1 MKKLIVF
8 IVLVVGIFIITAFV
22 SNKQQAVKVE
32 HNPFGKEK
40 LHPAT
45 VEQLDDPNY
54 QNIILPE
61 ELQEDLEK
69 NKERFVYFYSPT
81 CSHCKETTPIVT
93 PLAKDLNVDLVLYN
107 VLEFQ
112 EGWDDYKIK
121 ETPTIL
127 YFKGGKEVD
136 RIEGTK
142 KEDVFK
148 KWFEFKLK

>member
-1 MKKLIVF
+1 MKKVIVF
-8 IVLVVGIFIITAFV
+8 IVLVVAIFIITAFV
-22 SNKQQAVKVE
+22 FNKQQAVKVE
-32 HNPFGKEK
+32 NNPFGKEK

-45 VEQLDDPNY
+45 VEQLDDSNY
-54 QNIILPE
+54 QNLILPE
-61 ELQEDLEK
+61 ELKKDLEK

-81 CSHCKETTPIVT
+81 CSHCKKTTPIVT

-127 YFKGGKEVD
+127 YFKGGKEMD

-148 KWFEFKLK
+148 KWFESKLN